1 MTTIVVSHGDLDGI
15 TAGAIGL
22 LSIPGSF
29 FYFSKPS
36 RIAQDLFRAAKDHPE
51 EVIVSDIALNTSR
64 FNDIMRAL
72 GKFPK
77 SSTIHWID
85 HHPMHTK
92 HKRKLS
98 QHVEL
103 FHEVG
108 PCAAELVYRKFEERL
123 PEHAVRLALYGAI
136 GDYCDTSEFTLRH
149 LEDYDKRTLY
159 LEAGLLV
166 QALQEI
172 DYRKESR
179 DLVRELTLGIEP
191 SSMNNIVAL
200 AIKATRIEHQ
210 VFRYVKAKARKLGP
224 VGYVLDMPIGGYR
237 GKSAKFAAYV
247 TDSQIGISARS
258 SDDDIDMS
266 IRLRNSKVNLNKAL
280 ESIIMELPGAHGGGH
295 PQAAGASMDRND
307 FPKFLQRLA
316 DYVDGQSKR

>member
-1 MTTIVVSHGDLDGI
+1 MTTTVISHGDLDGI

-22 LSIPGSF
+22 LALPGSF

-36 RIAQDLFRAAKDHPE
+36 NIAQDLFRAAKDHPE
-51 EVIVSDIALNTSR
+51 TVIISDIALNTSR
-64 FNDIMRAL
+64 FNDIMKAL
-72 GKFPK
+72 SRFSPT
-77 SSTIHWID
+77 STIHWID
-85 HHPMHTK
+85 HHPMPMK
-92 HKRKLS
+92 HKKKLS
-98 QHVEL
+98 QHVDL

-108 PCAAELVYRKFEERL
+108 PCGAELVYRKFKDIL
-123 PEHAVRLALYGAI
+123 PEHAIRLALYGAI
-136 GDYCDTSEFTLRH
+136 GDYCDKTEFALTH
-149 LEDYDKRTLY
+149 FEDYDKRTLY

-191 SSMNNIVAL
+191 SSMNNIVSL

-210 VFRYVKAKARKLGP
+210 VFRYVKGKARKLGS

-280 ESIIMELPGAHGGGH
+280 EKILAEIPDAHGGGH

-307 FPKFLQRLA
+307 FPRFLQSLA
-316 DYVDGQSKR
+316 EYVDETFKV